1 MRGQTELPAI
11 GVALLVLTATAVL
24 GVGIAQNAFSAADRS
39 PVERQTAVG
48 VSDRLVDDGSG
59 LTVRQNVIDEARLEQ
74 LDGQKLREQYGLPAG
89 ANAQIL
95 LDGAV
100 IASTGEVSGGAR
112 IERIVLLEQR
122 SVRTINPELQPT
134 RTVTLPRRTDR
145 ATLTLSPPENTT
157 VTTVW
162 ANDRVLLASQDGLAG
177 EHELSLSPFETTEL
191 RFEAVGPLTSDHA
204 VIEFYPSE
212 TRKAVLEVVV
222 DG

>member
-11 GVALLVLTATAVL
+11 GVALLVLTATVVL
-24 GVGIAQNAFSAADRS
+24 GVGIAQNALTSADRT
-39 PVERQTAVG
+39 PVERQIAVG
-48 VSDRLVDDGSG
+48 ISDRLVGESSG
-59 LTVRQNVIDEARLEQ
+59 LTDRQNVLDEASLDQ
-74 LDGQKLREQYGLPAG
+74 LDEQRLRDQYGLPAD
-89 ANAQIL
+89 ADARVL
-95 LDGAV
+95 LDGEA
-100 IASTGEVSGGAR
+100 IASTGEIRDGTR

-122 SVRTINPELQPT
+122 SVRTISPELQPT

-162 ANDRVLLASQDGLAG
+162 ANDRVLLANQDGLAG

-204 VIEFYPSE
+204 AIEFYPAE